1 MNNVEVEKMLGL
13 IINEKEQEEMVYV
26 LKREMEEI
34 LFDLE
39 EPRIDESMKVKMKKR
54 YQTVFNLFQRVASD
68 EKCLNYLP
76 KKTGHL

>member
-1 MNNVEVEKMLGL
+1 
-13 IINEKEQEEMVYV
+13 
-26 LKREMEEI
+26 MEEI

-68 EKCLNYLP
+68 EECLNYLP